1 MNNTEKLQKKIEQ
14 LEKDKK
20 NLMNRCFV
28 LSKGLLCT
36 FCEFEGECD
45 NRKEFEAPK
54 KECNNRKEFETPKKV
69 RNRSNI
75 FD

>member
-1 MNNTEKLQKKIEQ
+1 MNNIKKLQEKIEQ
-14 LEKDKK
+14 LEKDKR

-45 NRKEFEAPK
+45 NRKEFEAPQK
-54 KECNNRKEFETPKKV
+54 
-69 RNRSNI
+69 S
-75 FD
+75 

>member
-1 MNNTEKLQKKIEQ
+1 
-14 LEKDKK
+14 
-20 NLMNRCFV
+20 MNRCFV

-36 FCEFEGECD
+36 FCEFEEECD

-54 KECNNRKEFETPKKV
+54 KV

>member
-1 MNNTEKLQKKIEQ
+1 MNNIKKLQEKIEQ
-14 LEKDKK
+14 LERDKR

-36 FCEFEGECD
+36 FCEFEGECV
-45 NRKEFEAPK
+45 NLRELEA
-54 KECNNRKEFETPKKV
+54 PKKV
-69 RNRSNI
+69 RNRNNI

>member
-1 MNNTEKLQKKIEQ
+1 MNNIKKLQEPKEQ
-14 LEKDKK
+14 VERDKR

-54 KECNNRKEFETPKKV
+54 KV

>member
-1 MNNTEKLQKKIEQ
+1 MNNIKKLQEKIEQ
-14 LEKDKK
+14 LERDKR

-45 NRKEFEAPK
+45 NRKEVEA
-54 KECNNRKEFETPKKV
+54 PKKV

>member
-1 MNNTEKLQKKIEQ
+1 MNNIKKLQEKIEQ
-14 LEKDKK
+14 LEKDKR

-45 NRKEFEAPK
+45 NRKEFEV
-54 KECNNRKEFETPKKV
+54 PKKV

>member
-1 MNNTEKLQKKIEQ
+1 METKIETINSLQKRIEQ

-20 NLMNRCFV
+20 SLMNRCFV
-28 LSKGLLCT
+28 QSKGLLCI
-36 FCEFEGECD
+36 FCGFKEECEHEK
-45 NRKEFEAPK
+45 RLEAPK
-54 KECNNRKEFETPKKV
+54 KA

>member
-1 MNNTEKLQKKIEQ
+1 METIYGLQKRIEQ

-20 NLMNRCFV
+20 SLMNRCFV
-28 LSKGLLCT
+28 QSRGLLCT
-36 FCEFEGECD
+36 FCEFEKECD
-45 NRKEFEAPK
+45 YEQRLKESSK
-54 KECNNRKEFETPKKV
+54 KESYKKV

>member
-1 MNNTEKLQKKIEQ
+1 MKTIYDLQKRIEQ

-20 NLMNRCFV
+20 SLMNRCFV
-28 LSKGLLCT
+28 QSRGLLCT
-36 FCEFEGECD
+36 FCEFEKECD
-45 NRKEFEAPK
+45 YEQRLKAPS
-54 KECNNRKEFETPKKV
+54 KKV

>member
-1 MNNTEKLQKKIEQ
+1 MKNIEKLQKRIEQ

-28 LSKGLLCT
+28 QSKGLLCT
-36 FCEFEGECD
+36 FCGFEEECD
-45 NRKEFEAPK
+45 HRKEFEAPK
-54 KECNNRKEFETPKKV
+54 KV
-69 RNRSNI
+69 RNRNNI

>member
-1 MNNTEKLQKKIEQ
+1 MANKTFLTYDEQIEK
-14 LEKDKK
+14 LEKDKR

-28 LSKGLLCT
+28 QSKGLLCI
-36 FCEFEGECD
+36 FCEFEKECD
-45 NRKEFEAPK
+45 HRKEFEA
-54 KECNNRKEFETPKKV
+54 PKKV

>member
-1 MNNTEKLQKKIEQ
+1 MKTIYNLQKRIEQ

-20 NLMNRCFV
+20 ILINRCFV

-36 FCEFEGECD
+36 FCEFEKECD
-45 NRKEFEAPK
+45 HRKKFEA
-54 KECNNRKEFETPKKV
+54 PKKV
-69 RNRSNI
+69 RNRNNI

>member
-1 MNNTEKLQKKIEQ
+1 MNNIEKLQKKIEQ

-36 FCEFEGECD
+36 FCEFEEECD

-54 KECNNRKEFETPKKV
+54 KV

>member
-1 MNNTEKLQKKIEQ
+1 MNNIKKLQEKIEQ
-14 LEKDKK
+14 LEKDKR

-36 FCEFEGECD
+36 FCEFEGKCD
-45 NRKEFEAPK
+45 NRKEFK
-54 KECNNRKEFETPKKV
+54 KKKKV

>member
-1 MNNTEKLQKKIEQ
+1 METINSLQKRIEQ

-28 LSKGLLCT
+28 QSKGLLCI
-36 FCEFEGECD
+36 FCEFE
-45 NRKEFEAPK
+45 
-54 KECNNRKEFETPKKV
+54 KECEHKQRLKELSKKV
-69 RNRSNI
+69 RNRNNI

>member
-1 MNNTEKLQKKIEQ
+1 MNNTEKLQEKIEQ
-14 LEKDKK
+14 LEKDKR

-54 KECNNRKEFETPKKV
+54 KV
-69 RNRSNI
+69 RNRNNI

>member
-1 MNNTEKLQKKIEQ
+1 MKNIEKLQKKIEQ
-14 LEKDKK
+14 LKKDKR

-28 LSKGLLCT
+28 QSKGLLCI
-36 FCEFEGECD
+36 FCEFEKECD
-45 NRKEFEAPK
+45 HRKEFEA
-54 KECNNRKEFETPKKV
+54 PKKV

>member
-1 MNNTEKLQKKIEQ
+1 METINSLQKRIEQ

-20 NLMNRCFV
+20 SLMNRCFV
-28 LSKGLLCT
+28 QSRGLLCT

-54 KECNNRKEFETPKKV
+54 KV

>member
-1 MNNTEKLQKKIEQ
+1 MNHIKKLQEKIEQ
-14 LEKDKK
+14 LEKDKR

-45 NRKEFEAPK
+45 TRKAFEV
-54 KECNNRKEFETPKKV
+54 PKKV

>member
-1 MNNTEKLQKKIEQ
+1 MKNIEKLQKRIEQ
-14 LEKDKK
+14 LEKDKR

-28 LSKGLLCT
+28 QSKGLLCI

-54 KECNNRKEFETPKKV
+54 KV
-69 RNRSNI
+69 RNRNNI

>member
-1 MNNTEKLQKKIEQ
+1 MNNIKKFQEKIEQ
-14 LEKDKK
+14 LEKDKR

-45 NRKEFEAPK
+45 NREEFEVS
-54 KECNNRKEFETPKKV
+54 KKV